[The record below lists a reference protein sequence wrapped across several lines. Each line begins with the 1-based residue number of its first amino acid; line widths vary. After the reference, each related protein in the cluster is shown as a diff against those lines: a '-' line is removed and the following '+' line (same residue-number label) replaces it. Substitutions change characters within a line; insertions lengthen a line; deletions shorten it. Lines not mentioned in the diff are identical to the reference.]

1 MKKVKLEK
9 RGTGKVSKVA
19 KGDSSNNTRLL
30 CPQPHGVTEGGKLT
44 GQTSTTLILTCR
56 YSAHTQVKEGRKTK
70 ARMGESD
77 MVCRRKKHGR
87 KEPLKIKIL
96 NSHPLS
102 TSLCIT
108 YKLERKLVRS

>member
-56 YSAHTQVKEGRKTK
+56 YSAHTQEK
-70 ARMGESD
+70 
-77 MVCRRKKHGR
+77 RRQ
-87 KEPLKIKIL
+87 ED
-96 NSHPLS
+96 
-102 TSLCIT
+102 
-108 YKLERKLVRS
+108 